1 MSVENKLY
9 RSFWQR
15 EADDSLPRVEIL
27 AVGDVMLSREVGR
40 QIIKHGPDYPFAR
53 ISHVLSRG
61 QVVFGNLECPIS
73 SRGTPVPFVQSN
85 FKADPIVVKGLV
97 KAGFK
102 VLSLANNHIYDY
114 GKEAIEDTVNLLK
127 SKGIHVVGIGQSFTE
142 AREPVIIPIA
152 DMKIAFLA
160 YTSAHNATDP
170 KHEYVAPPIDLEW
183 LKHDIQKA
191 KSRADICI
199 VSLHFG
205 YENVEYPPP
214 ECRKQARKA
223 IEFGAD
229 LILGHHPHVIQG
241 MEAYKRGFIAYS
253 LGNFVFDNLTDKK
266 RRSFILKASFNREG
280 IQKIELLPIWI
291 NDQYQPEVASKE
303 LADSIFAKVKELSWY
318 LKDGSSDKRFWEAA
332 GKVFLSDQKRG
343 LLHSIGRDGVKAV
356 FMRLKHLRIFHLKL
370 LGATILTQIK
380 RIRK

>member
-15 EADDSLPRVEIL
+15 EADDSLSRVEIL
-27 AVGDVMLSREVGR
+27 AVGDVMLSREIGE
-40 QIIKHGPDYPFAR
+40 QIIKCGPDYPFAR

-73 SRGTPVPFVQSN
+73 ARGSPVPFVQSN
-85 FKADPIVVKGLV
+85 FRAEPIAVEGLV
-97 KAGFK
+97 RAGFK

-114 GKEAIEDTVNLLK
+114 GPEAVYDTIKYLK
-127 SKGIHVVGIGQSFTE
+127 DNGISVVGVGRSFEE
-142 AREPVIIPIA
+142 AREPVTISIGV
-152 DMKIAFLA
+152 KIALLA
-160 YTSAHNATDP
+160 YTSARNAVDP
-170 KHEYVAPPIDLEW
+170 KHEYVAAPINLEW
-183 LKHDIQKA
+183 IRQDIQEA
-191 KSRADICI
+191 KRQADICI

-214 ECRKQARKA
+214 ECRHQARA
-223 IEFGAD
+223 IVEFGAD
-229 LILGHHPHVIQG
+229 LVLGHHPHVIQG

-253 LGNFVFDNLTDKK
+253 LGNFVFDNLTDKR
-266 RRSFILKASFNREG
+266 RRSFILKASFSREG

-303 LADSIFAKVKELSWY
+303 LADSIFAKVKELSRY
-318 LKDGSSDKRFWEAA
+318 LEDGSSDKRFWEAA

-343 LLHSIGRDGVKAV
+343 LLRSIRQDGVKAI

-370 LGATILTQIK
+370 LSAALLTQIK
-380 RIRK
+380 RTRK